1 MLCCIRLTHN
11 AASENAATAEWRVY
25 FDRCPKEEVAMNRDN
40 NRMMLELER
49 MRRSINRDTIAAQVG
64 DLTLAE
70 LEPVLKMVA
79 DVRAAYI
86 KSVFDLAT
94 QCDGIPSAEQIVTL
108 REHRM
113 AFTELIDVA
122 NAIETAISRG
132 YVGAESA
139 ATD

>member
-1 MLCCIRLTHN
+1 
-11 AASENAATAEWRVY
+11 
-25 FDRCPKEEVAMNRDN
+25 MNRDN

-49 MRRSINRDTIAAQVG
+49 MRRSINRDTIAAHIG

-70 LEPVLKMVA
+70 IEPVVKMVA

-86 KSVFDLAT
+86 KSVFELAT
-94 QCDGIPSAEQIVTL
+94 QCEGVPSAEQIVTL

-113 AFTELIDVA
+113 AFFELVDAA

-139 ATD
+139 ACD